1 MKLLVFLPI
10 LTSAQFTSKTPFP
23 SLTLPLSDQCFCK
36 LEGQIDDCSCKVDTV
51 DDFNNAK
58 IYPRLASLLAKD
70 YFRYFY
76 YQPYKPCPF
85 WEASSGKCSSSLCQV
100 WSKLF
105 SKLQNSEKWK
115 IMILNSLFSGKVV
128 SDYWPASRHF
138 WRCHGNCGKGA

>member
-58 IYPRLASLLAKD
+58 IEWQDKIDRRFVDAKID
-70 YFRYFY
+70 LEQTKMLVETAF
-76 YQPYKPCPF
+76 KPLTIRQ
-85 WEASSGKCSSSLCQV
+85 K
-100 WSKLF
+100 
-105 SKLQNSEKWK
+105 
-115 IMILNSLFSGKVV
+115 
-128 SDYWPASRHF
+128 R
-138 WRCHGNCGKGA
+138 